1 MVAGQFVSASFSQG
15 DVVMMRQR
23 VLTFIVA
30 FGVVAAAAASVA
42 QALEIGAQGPAWRG
56 LIGVDDK
63 EHSLSDLKKA
73 EAVVVCFTCNH
84 CPVAKNYEDRLVKF
98 VKDYKGK
105 GVALVA
111 INVNNLE
118 ADKLPAMKDRA
129 EEKSFNFPYLY
140 DPTQDIARKYGA
152 TVTPHVFLLDAKR
165 KVVYM
170 GAIDDSQKAAK
181 VKKHY
186 LRDAVD
192 AVLAGRT
199 PAPAKTKQFGCGIK
213 YEKKKK

>member
-1 MVAGQFVSASFSQG
+1 MRRLLVLMFL
-15 DVVMMRQR
+15 VV
-23 VLTFIVA
+23 
-30 FGVVAAAAASVA
+30 FGLVAAVNSAAP
-42 QALEIGAQGPAWRG
+42 ALELGAPGPAWKG
-56 LIGVDDK
+56 LTGVDDK

-118 ADKLPAMKDRA
+118 QDKLPAMKVRA
-129 EEKSFNFPYLY
+129 EEKGFSFPYLY
-140 DPTQDIARKYGA
+140 DPTQKIARKYGA
-152 TVTPHVFLLDAKR
+152 TVTPHVFLLDGKR
-165 KVVYM
+165 KVAYM
-170 GAIDDSQKAAK
+170 GAFDDSQNVAK

-192 AVLAGRT
+192 AVLADKKPE
-199 PAPAKTKQFGCGIK
+199 PAVTRQFGCSIK
-213 YEKKKK
+213 YEKK